1 MTDRV
6 IALGFFDGVHL
17 GHGALLRETAGIAAR
32 EKLEPAALT
41 FLGHVAGKPARQ
53 LTTPEERERSIRELY
68 GLKTVF
74 LTFDEQLR
82 GTMPADFVCL
92 LRDRFCAAHLV
103 AGYDFTFGRG
113 GSGNAATLQDC
124 CKRLG
129 LGCTLI
135 DVVLLDGLP
144 VSTSRIREMLSLGRM
159 KKAVELM
166 GHPYALTLEF
176 SRTEGTCLC
185 HRIPEET
192 LLPAAGRYLG
202 RTERGTVCADV
213 RGSEL
218 FLSGPGAADGP
229 VRLLLESEV

>member
-82 GTMPADFVCL
+82 GTMLTWWPDMTLPSAEAGPEMPRRC
-92 LRDRFCAAHLV
+92 RTAA
-103 AGYDFTFGRG
+103 RG
-113 GSGNAATLQDC
+113 WDLAA
-124 CKRLG
+124 R
-129 LGCTLI
+129 
-135 DVVLLDGLP
+135 
-144 VSTSRIREMLSLGRM
+144 
-159 KKAVELM
+159 
-166 GHPYALTLEF
+166 
-176 SRTEGTCLC
+176 
-185 HRIPEET
+185 
-192 LLPAAGRYLG
+192 
-202 RTERGTVCADV
+202 
-213 RGSEL
+213 
-218 FLSGPGAADGP
+218 
-229 VRLLLESEV
+229 